1 MGTDALSPLDGRYQ
15 DKLGELAH
23 IFSESGLITTRIWV
37 EVSYL
42 NALVEFLRVGKSSK
56 KLLVWA
62 RNISAKDIVRVKAI
76 EAKTNHDVKAVEY
89 FIRENLKKF
98 KLQHLS
104 PWIHWGL
111 TSDDVN
117 NLAYALM
124 MSWAIKTVILP
135 WEKKLLTALSDLAI
149 DNKASVMPARTHGQL
164 AVPTTF
170 GKEMAVFAD
179 RSLFFL
185 NKIADLKLSGKLNGA
200 VGNFN
205 AFVALYPKKDWQKFS
220 RNFILTLG
228 LTPTELS
235 TQIEAGGSLVYLL
248 DLLRQSNNIWLGL
261 ARDMW
266 HYISLN
272 YCNQKKSKSEV
283 GSSTMPQKVNPI
295 EFENAEGNLELANS
309 LLMFLSN
316 KLSVSR
322 LQRDLSDSTVKRN
335 IGSALGYLSLALQSV
350 TKGLG
355 QLDINKELM
364 KKEVEA
370 NPQMLAELAQL
381 KLKMAGDDKGYEKV
395 KKNLPKV
402 GEITNYTGLAG
413 TLTEQAVSRVRRFL
427 K

>member
-23 IFSESGLITTRIWV
+23 IFSESGLISTRVWV

-42 NALVEFLRVGKSSK
+42 NALVEFLGVGKASK
-56 KLLVWA
+56 PLLNWA
-62 RNISAKDIVRVKAI
+62 RSLGPKDIARVKAI
-76 EAKTNHDVKAVEY
+76 ESKTNHDVKAIEY

-98 KLQHLS
+98 KLERLS

-117 NLAYALM
+117 NLAYSMM
-124 MSWAIKTVILP
+124 MSWAVKTVILP
-135 WEKKLLTALSDLAI
+135 QEKKLLTVLADLAI
-149 DNKASVMPARTHGQL
+149 DNKATVMPARTHGQL

-220 RNFILTLG
+220 RNFILSLG

-248 DLLRQSNNIWLGL
+248 DLLRQLNNVWLGL
-261 ARDMW
+261 SRDMW
-266 HYISLN
+266 QYISLN
-272 YCNQKKSKSEV
+272 YCHQKKSKSEV
-283 GSSTMPQKVNPI
+283 GSSTMPQKLNPI

-335 IGSALGYLSLALQSV
+335 LGVALGHTSLALQSLI
-350 TKGLG
+350 KGLE
-355 QLDINKELM
+355 QITMNRELM
-364 KKEVEA
+364 KQEVEA
-370 NPQMLAELAQL
+370 NPQMLSELAQL
-381 KLKMAGDDKGYEKV
+381 KLKMTGDVKGYEKV
-395 KKNLPKV
+395 RQELPKV
-402 GEITNYTGLAG
+402 GDVTGYLG
-413 TLTEQAVSRVRRFL
+413 LSKKLTEQAIVRVRKFI

>member
-15 DKLGELAH
+15 NKLGELSH
-23 IFSESGLITTRIWV
+23 IFSESGLISTRVWV

-42 NALVEFLRVGKSSK
+42 NALVEFLGVGKASK
-56 KLLVWA
+56 PLLNWA
-62 RNISAKDIVRVKAI
+62 RSLGPKDIARVKAI
-76 EAKTNHDVKAVEY
+76 ESKTNHDVKAIEY

-98 KLQHLS
+98 KLERLS

-117 NLAYALM
+117 NLAYSMM
-124 MSWAIKTVILP
+124 MSWAVKTVTLP
-135 WEKKLLTALSDLAI
+135 WEKKLLTVLSDLAI
-149 DNKASVMPARTHGQL
+149 DNKATVMPARTHGQL

-185 NKIADLKLSGKLNGA
+185 TKIADLKLSGKLNGA

-205 AFVALYPKKDWQKFS
+205 ALVALYPKKDWQKFS
-220 RNFILTLG
+220 RNFISSLG

-248 DLLRQSNNIWLGL
+248 DLLRQSNNVWLGL
-261 ARDMW
+261 ARDLW

-272 YCNQKKSKSEV
+272 YCHQKKSKKEV

-335 IGSALGYLSLALQSV
+335 LGVALGHTSLALQSLV
-350 TKGLG
+350 KGLG
-355 QLDINKELM
+355 QITMNRELM
-364 KKEVEA
+364 KQEVEA

-381 KLKMAGDDKGYEKV
+381 KLKMTGDAKGYEKV
-395 KKNLPKV
+395 RQELPKV
-402 GEITNYTGLAG
+402 GDVTGYIGLSKK
-413 TLTEQAVSRVRRFL
+413 LTEQAVARVRRFI

>member
-15 DKLGELAH
+15 EKLGELSH
-23 IFSESGLITTRIWV
+23 IFSESGLISTRVWV

-42 NALVEFLRVGKSSK
+42 NALVEFLGVGKASK
-56 KLLVWA
+56 PLLNWA
-62 RNISAKDIVRVKAI
+62 RSLGPKDIARVKAI
-76 EAKTNHDVKAVEY
+76 ESKTNHDVKAIEY

-98 KLQHLS
+98 KLKRLS

-111 TSDDVN
+111 TIDDVN
-117 NLAYALM
+117 NLAYSMM
-124 MSWAIKTVILP
+124 MSWAVKTVILP
-135 WEKKLLTALSDLAI
+135 QEKKLLTVLADLAI
-149 DNKASVMPARTHGQL
+149 DNKATVMPARTHGQL

-185 NKIADLKLSGKLNGA
+185 TKIADLKLSGKLNGA

-205 AFVALYPKKDWQKFS
+205 ALVALYPKKDWQKFS
-220 RNFILTLG
+220 RNFISSLG

-248 DLLRQSNNIWLGL
+248 DLLRQSNNVWLGL
-261 ARDMW
+261 ARDLW

-272 YCNQKKSKSEV
+272 YCHQKKSKKEV

-295 EFENAEGNLELANS
+295 EFENAEGNLELANT
-309 LLMFLSN
+309 LLQFLSN
-316 KLSVSR
+316 KLTVSR

-335 IGSALGYLSLALQSV
+335 IGSVLGHTSLALQSLA
-350 TKGLG
+350 KGLG
-355 QLDINKELM
+355 QLTTNREIM
-364 KKEVEA
+364 KQEVEA

-381 KLKMAGDDKGYEKV
+381 KLKMSGDVKGYEKV
-395 KKNLPKV
+395 RQELPKV
-402 GEITNYTGLAG
+402 GDVTGYIGLSKK
-413 TLTEQAVSRVRRFL
+413 LTEQAVARVRKFI